1 MDRIGRLPAMAT
13 VLRGIKE
20 KVLRER
26 RNSGEVLPRRYI
38 IQPLC
43 TPEQVV
49 DLDFRLG
56 TWLVQPSLDAITR
69 NGATIHLEP
78 KVMEVLVCLA
88 QHPGEPIP
96 RERLL
101 QTVWADTFVTDDV
114 LTRSISELRRAFE
127 DDAREST
134 VIQTI
139 PKRGYRL
146 LAAVTFVSGTIA
158 TSGGQEAVRPADRS
172 RRDAKTINSL
182 VVLPFTNA
190 SGDPDAEYLSE
201 GITEAIINH
210 LSQLSKLRVVPR
222 NTAFRY
228 KEREADAASLMRE
241 LGVDA
246 VVTGRVVQRG
256 ERLVVCS
263 ELVDLASEA
272 QLWGQRYNRQLS
284 EIFSVQEEIAAQV
297 SEALRLQLTGEE
309 KQRLSRQHTQSREA
323 YLLYLKGRYH
333 CARRTSEDLKRAL
346 PYFRRAIQED
356 PGYALAYAGL
366 AEGSILGTWTDVF
379 SPSEGIEQAKRAA
392 RKAVEIDPR
401 LADGYTALGFV
412 SACDRDWA
420 TVELA
425 FRQAIQLNPG
435 SSLAHTWYAVSLTAM
450 GRSDEAIALVREAQQ
465 IDPLSLVVLHHTAW
479 VHYHARRYDEAIAY
493 AREVLE
499 MEPNYSL
506 SSIWLGLA
514 YTEKGMHGEAV
525 TALQRAREGLIN
537 VPFAIGFLGHA
548 CARAGRRAEA
558 EGLLRQLVKPGQRFS
573 CDPYQESLI
582 QVGLGEFEQALD
594 SLEKAYQER
603 SLSLACFA
611 KCDPR
616 LDPLRV
622 NPRFDDLLRM
632 IGVGD

>member
-1 MDRIGRLPAMAT
+1 M
-13 VLRGIKE
+13 
-20 KVLRER
+20 
-26 RNSGEVLPRRYI
+26 
-38 IQPLC
+38 
-43 TPEQVV
+43 
-49 DLDFRLG
+49 DLDFRMG
-56 TWLVQPSLDAITR
+56 AWLVQPSLDVITR
-69 NGATIHLEP
+69 DGATVHLEP

-88 QHPGEPIP
+88 QHPGESIP
-96 RERLL
+96 KEQLL
-101 QTVWADTFVTDDV
+101 KTVWPNTFVTDDV

-146 LAAVTFVSGTIA
+146 LAPVTFVNETIA
-158 TSGGQEAVRPADRS
+158 DADPRIEIWHPH
-172 RRDAKTINSL
+172 RNRGDAKTINSL

-228 KEREADAASLMRE
+228 KKREADAAILMRE

-256 ERLVVCS
+256 ESLVVCS

-272 QLWGQRYNRQLS
+272 QVWGQRYNRQLS

-309 KQRLSRQHTQSREA
+309 KQRLSRQPTHNRDA

-333 CARRTSEDLKRAL
+333 CARRTGEDINRAS
-346 PYFRRAIQED
+346 PYFQRAIQED

-379 SPSEGIEQAKRAA
+379 SPSDGIEQAKRAA
-392 RKAVEIDPR
+392 RKAVEIDPG

-435 SSLAHTWYAVSLTAM
+435 SSLAYTWYAVSLTAM

-465 IDPLSLVVLHHTAW
+465 IDPLSLVVLHHAAW
-479 VHYHARRYDEAIAY
+479 VHYHARRYDDAIAY
-493 AREVLE
+493 SREALE

-506 SSIWLGLA
+506 CSIWLGLA
-514 YTEKGMHGEAV
+514 CTEKGMHGEAV
-525 TALQRAREGLIN
+525 TALQKAREGLIN

-558 EGLLRQLVKPGQRFS
+558 EDLLRQLVKPGQRFS
-573 CDPYQESLI
+573 CDPYQDSLI

-603 SLSLACFA
+603 SLCLACWT

-622 NPRFDDLLRM
+622 NPRFDDLLRL
-632 IGVGD
+632 IGVGTEQSNPR

>member
-1 MDRIGRLPAMAT
+1 M
-13 VLRGIKE
+13 
-20 KVLRER
+20 
-26 RNSGEVLPRRYI
+26 
-38 IQPLC
+38 
-43 TPEQVV
+43 
-49 DLDFRLG
+49 DLDFRMG
-56 TWLVQPSLDAITR
+56 AWLVQPSLDAITR
-69 NGATIHLEP
+69 GSATIHLEP

-88 QHPGEPIP
+88 QHPGEPVP
-96 RERLL
+96 KERLL
-101 QTVWADTFVTDDV
+101 QTVWLDTFVTDDV

-127 DDAREST
+127 DDARESK

-146 LAAVTFVSGTIA
+146 VAPVTFVNGTIA
-158 TSGGQEAVRPADRS
+158 TPGVQEAVRPADRS

-228 KEREADAASLMRE
+228 KTREADAASLMRE

-256 ERLVVCS
+256 ESLVVCA

-272 QLWGQRYNRQLS
+272 QLWGERYNRQLS

-297 SEALRLQLTGEE
+297 SESLRLQLTGEE
-309 KQRLSRQHTQSREA
+309 RHRLSRQHTQSREA
-323 YLLYLKGRYH
+323 YLLYLKGRYY
-333 CARRTSEDLKRAL
+333 CARRTGDSLKRAL
-346 PYFRRAIQED
+346 SYFQRAIQQD

-366 AEGSILGTWTDVF
+366 AEGSILLAWANEP

-401 LADGYTALGFV
+401 LADGYTVLGFV
-412 SACDRDWA
+412 STCDRDWA
-420 TVELA
+420 TSELA

-435 SSLAHTWYAVSLTAM
+435 DSLAHSWYAVCLTAM
-450 GRSDEAIALVREAQQ
+450 GRSDEAIASIREAQQ
-465 IDPLSLVVLHHTAW
+465 IDPLSLVVHHHAAW
-479 VHYHARRYDEAIAY
+479 VHLHARHYDEAIAHC
-493 AREVLE
+493 REALE
-499 MEPNYSL
+499 MEPNFPLCSF
-506 SSIWLGLA
+506 WLGIA
-514 YTEKGMHGEAV
+514 RTEKGMHEEAL
-525 TALQRAREGLIN
+525 TSFQKARKDGLMDI
-537 VPFAIGFLGHA
+537 PFLIAANGHA
-548 CARAGRRAEA
+548 LARAGYRAEA
-558 EGLLRQLVKPGQRFS
+558 EDLLRQLVNPGQPFS
-573 CDPYQESLI
+573 PDPYQEALI
-582 QVGLGEFEQALD
+582 EVGLGKFEQALD

-603 SLSLACFA
+603 SLSLACWA

-622 NPRFDDLLRM
+622 HPRFDNLLRL
-632 IGVGD
+632 IGVGTERPDPT

>member
-1 MDRIGRLPAMAT
+1 M
-13 VLRGIKE
+13 
-20 KVLRER
+20 
-26 RNSGEVLPRRYI
+26 Y
-38 IQPLC
+38 
-43 TPEQVV
+43 
-49 DLDFRLG
+49 LDFRMG
-56 TWLVQPSLDAITR
+56 AWLVQPSLDAITR
-69 NGATIHLEP
+69 DGATVHLEP

-88 QHPGEPIP
+88 QHPGEPILK
-96 RERLL
+96 ETLL
-101 QTVWADTFVTDDV
+101 KTVWPDTFVTDDV

-146 LAAVTFVSGTIA
+146 LAPVTFVNGTIA
-158 TSGGQEAVRPADRS
+158 DADPRVEIWHPH
-172 RRDAKTINSL
+172 RNRGDAKTINSL

-228 KEREADAASLMRE
+228 KTREADAASLMCE

-256 ERLVVCS
+256 ESLVVCS

-309 KQRLSRQHTQSREA
+309 RQRLSRQHTHSREA

-346 PYFRRAIQED
+346 PYFQRAIQED

-366 AEGSILGTWTDVF
+366 AEGSILLTWANGLSF
-379 SPSEGIEQAKRAA
+379 IEGIEQAKRAA
-392 RKAVEIDPR
+392 RKAVEIDPW

-420 TVELA
+420 TAEFA

-450 GRSDEAIALVREAQQ
+450 GRSDEAIALIREAQQ
-465 IDPLSLVVLHHTAW
+465 IDPLSLVVLHHAAW
-479 VHYHARRYDEAIAY
+479 VHLHARRYDEAIIHC
-493 AREVLE
+493 REALE
-499 MEPNYSL
+499 MEPNYPL
-506 SSIWLGLA
+506 CTFWLGIA
-514 YTEKGMHGEAV
+514 YTEKGMHEEALAFFQK
-525 TALQRAREGLIN
+525 TRKDGLD
-537 VPFAIGFLGHA
+537 VHFVIGAQGHA
-548 CARAGRRAEA
+548 FARAGRRTEA
-558 EGLLRQLVKPGQRFS
+558 EDLLRQLANSGQPLCRDS
-573 CDPYQESLI
+573 YQESVI

-603 SLSLACFA
+603 SLCLACWT

-622 NPRFDDLLRM
+622 YPRFDDLLRL
-632 IGVGD
+632 IGVGTK

>member
-1 MDRIGRLPAMAT
+1 
-13 VLRGIKE
+13 
-20 KVLRER
+20 
-26 RNSGEVLPRRYI
+26 
-38 IQPLC
+38 
-43 TPEQVV
+43 V
-49 DLDFRLG
+49 DLDFRMG
-56 TWLVQPSLDAITR
+56 AWLVQPSLGVITR
-69 NGATIHLEP
+69 DGATIHLEP

-96 RERLL
+96 KEKLL
-101 QTVWADTFVTDDV
+101 QTVWPDTFVTDDV

-127 DDAREST
+127 DDARESK

-146 LAAVTFVSGTIA
+146 LEVVTFPNGTIA
-158 TSGGQEAVRPADRS
+158 APGVQEAVRPADRS

-190 SGDPDAEYLSE
+190 SGDPEAEYLSE

-210 LSQLSKLRVVPR
+210 LSQLAKLRVVPR

-228 KEREADAASLMRE
+228 KKLAADFTSLRRE

-256 ERLVVCS
+256 ESLVVCS
-263 ELVDLASEA
+263 ELVDLASDA

-284 EIFSVQEEIAAQV
+284 EIFAVQEEIAAQV

-309 KQRLSRQHTQSREA
+309 KQRLSRQHTHSREA

-333 CARRTSEDLKRAL
+333 WARRTGDSLKRAL
-346 PYFRRAIQED
+346 PYFQRAIQED

-366 AEGSILGTWTDVF
+366 AEDSILLTWFNVF

-420 TVELA
+420 TSELA
-425 FRQAIQLNPG
+425 FRHAIQLNPG
-435 SSLAHTWYAVSLTAM
+435 NSLAHSWYALCLTGV
-450 GRSDEAIALVREAQQ
+450 GRFDEAIALIREAQQ
-465 IDPLSLVVLHHTAW
+465 IDPLSLAFHHHAAW

-493 AREVLE
+493 CREALE
-499 MEPNYSL
+499 MEPNFPL
-506 SSIWLGLA
+506 CNIWLGLA

-525 TALQRAREGLIN
+525 TALRRGRQGLTN
-537 VPFAIGFLGHA
+537 VAFAIGFHGHA
-548 CARAGRRAEA
+548 LARAGYRAEA
-558 EGLLRQLVKPGQRFS
+558 EELLGQLVKPGHLF
-573 CDPYQESLI
+573 CADPYQESLI
-582 QVGLGEFEQALD
+582 QVGLGEFDQALD
-594 SLEKAYQER
+594 SLERAYQER
-603 SLSLACFA
+603 SLSLACWA

-622 NPRFDDLLRM
+622 HSRFDNLLRL
-632 IGVGD
+632 IGVGTEQSNPT

>member
-1 MDRIGRLPAMAT
+1 M
-13 VLRGIKE
+13 
-20 KVLRER
+20 
-26 RNSGEVLPRRYI
+26 
-38 IQPLC
+38 
-43 TPEQVV
+43 
-49 DLDFRLG
+49 DLDFRIG
-56 TWLVQPSLDAITR
+56 AWLVQPSLDAITR
-69 NGATIHLEP
+69 DGATVHLEP

-96 RERLL
+96 KEKLL
-101 QTVWADTFVTDDV
+101 QTVWPDTFVTDDV

-127 DDAREST
+127 DDARESK

-146 LAAVTFVSGTIA
+146 LAPVTFVNETIA
-158 TSGGQEAVRPADRS
+158 DADPRVEIWHPH
-172 RRDAKTINSL
+172 RNRGDAKTINSL

-228 KEREADAASLMRE
+228 KKREADAASLMRE

-256 ERLVVCS
+256 ESLVVCS

-272 QLWGQRYNRQLS
+272 QLWGERYNRQLS

-333 CARRTSEDLKRAL
+333 CARRTAENLKRAV
-346 PYFRRAIQED
+346 PCFQRAIQED

-366 AEGSILGTWTDVF
+366 AEGSILLTWANGL
-379 SPSEGIEQAKRAA
+379 SLIEGIEQAKRAA
-392 RKAVEIDPR
+392 HKAVEIDPH
-401 LADGYTALGFV
+401 LAGGYTVLGFV
-412 SACDRDWA
+412 SACDRDWE
-420 TVELA
+420 TSELA
-425 FRQAIQLNPG
+425 FRHAIQLNPG
-435 SSLAHTWYAVSLTAM
+435 DSLAHSWYAVSLTAM
-450 GRSDEAIALVREAQQ
+450 GRSDEAIASIRKAQQ
-465 IDPLSLVVLHHTAW
+465 IDPLSLVLLHHAAW
-479 VHYHARRYDEAIAY
+479 VHLHARRYDEATVY
-493 AREVLE
+493 CREALE
-499 MEPNYSL
+499 MEPNYPL
-506 SSIWLGLA
+506 CTFWLGIA
-514 YTEKGMHGEAV
+514 CTEKGMREEAL
-525 TALQRAREGLIN
+525 TFFQKTRKDGLMD
-537 VPFAIGFLGHA
+537 VLFVIGAQGHA
-548 CARAGRRAEA
+548 FARAGRRAEA
-558 EGLLRQLVKPGQRFS
+558 EDLLRQLENPGQPLCHDS
-573 CDPYQESLI
+573 YQESLI

-594 SLEKAYQER
+594 SLERAYREG
-603 SLSLACFA
+603 SLSLACWT

-622 NPRFDDLLRM
+622 YPRFDNLLRR
-632 IGVGD
+632 IGVGTEQSTPT

>member
-1 MDRIGRLPAMAT
+1 
-13 VLRGIKE
+13 V
-20 KVLRER
+20 
-26 RNSGEVLPRRYI
+26 Y
-38 IQPLC
+38 
-43 TPEQVV
+43 
-49 DLDFRLG
+49 LDFRMG
-56 TWLVQPSLDAITR
+56 AWLVQPSLDAITR
-69 NGATIHLEP
+69 DGATVHLEP

-88 QHPGEPIP
+88 QHPGEPILK
-96 RERLL
+96 ETLL
-101 QTVWADTFVTDDV
+101 KAVWPDTFVTDDV

-146 LAAVTFVSGTIA
+146 LAPVTFVKGTIA
-158 TSGGQEAVRPADRS
+158 TPGVQEAVRLPDRS

-228 KEREADAASLMRE
+228 KKREADAASLMRE

-256 ERLVVCS
+256 ESLVVCS

-272 QLWGQRYNRQLS
+272 QLWGERYNRQLS

-309 KQRLSRQHTQSREA
+309 KQRLSRQHTHNREA

-333 CARRTSEDLKRAL
+333 CARRTGEDIKRA
-346 PYFRRAIQED
+346 PSYFQRAIQED

-366 AEGSILGTWTDVF
+366 AEGSILLTWTDVC
-379 SPSEGIEQAKRAA
+379 SPSEGIEEAKRAA
-392 RKAVEIDPR
+392 RKAVEIDPG

-450 GRSDEAIALVREAQQ
+450 GRSDEAIALIREAQQ
-465 IDPLSLVVLHHTAW
+465 IDPLSLVVLHHAAW
-479 VHYHARRYDEAIAY
+479 VHYYARRYDEAIAY
-493 AREVLE
+493 SREVLE
-499 MEPNYSL
+499 MEPNYPFGA
-506 SSIWLGLA
+506 IWLGLA

-525 TALQRAREGLIN
+525 AALRKARERLIN

-558 EGLLRQLVKPGQRFS
+558 EDLLRQLVKPGQRFS

-594 SLEKAYQER
+594 SLEKAYPER

-622 NPRFDDLLRM
+622 YPRFDNLLRL
-632 IGVGD
+632 IGVGTEQSSPT

>member
-1 MDRIGRLPAMAT
+1 M
-13 VLRGIKE
+13 
-20 KVLRER
+20 
-26 RNSGEVLPRRYI
+26 
-38 IQPLC
+38 
-43 TPEQVV
+43 
-49 DLDFRLG
+49 DLDFRMG
-56 TWLVQPSLDAITR
+56 AWLVQPSLDAITR
-69 NGATIHLEP
+69 DGATVHLEP

-96 RERLL
+96 KETLL
-101 QTVWADTFVTDDV
+101 KTVWPDTFVTDDV

-146 LAAVTFVSGTIA
+146 LAPVTFVNATIA
-158 TSGGQEAVRPADRS
+158 DADPRVEIWHPH
-172 RRDAKTINSL
+172 RNRGDAKTINSL

-228 KEREADAASLMRE
+228 KTREADAACLMRE

-246 VVTGRVVQRG
+246 VVTGRVSQRG
-256 ERLVVCS
+256 ESLVVCA

-272 QLWGQRYNRQLS
+272 QLWGERYNRQLS

-309 KQRLSRQHTQSREA
+309 KQRLSRQHTHSREA

-333 CARRTSEDLKRAL
+333 CARRTGEDIKRSL
-346 PYFRRAIQED
+346 PYFQRAIQED

-366 AEGSILGTWTDVF
+366 AEGSILLTWTDVC

-392 RKAVEIDPR
+392 RKAVEIDPG

-435 SSLAHTWYAVSLTAM
+435 SSLAYTWYAVSLTAM
-450 GRSDEAIALVREAQQ
+450 GRCDEAIALIREAQQ
-465 IDPLSLVVLHHTAW
+465 IDPLSLVLLHHAAW
-479 VHYHARRYDEAIAY
+479 VHLLARRYDEAIAY
-493 AREVLE
+493 SREALE
-499 MEPNYSL
+499 MEPNFPL
-506 SSIWLGLA
+506 CAFWLGIA
-514 YTEKGMHGEAV
+514 CTEKGMHEEAL
-525 TALQRAREGLIN
+525 TFLPRARGDGRGGIPFLI
-537 VPFAIGFLGHA
+537 AAHGHA
-548 CARAGRRAEA
+548 LARAGRRAEA
-558 EGLLRQLVKPGQRFS
+558 EDVLGQLVNPGQSLCRDS
-573 CDPYQESLI
+573 YGESLI
-582 QVGLGEFEQALD
+582 QVGLGKFEQALD
-594 SLEKAYQER
+594 SLEEAYRER
-603 SLSLACFA
+603 SLSLACWA

-622 NPRFDDLLRM
+622 CPRFDNLLRL
-632 IGVGD
+632 IGVGTEQSNPT

>member
-1 MDRIGRLPAMAT
+1 VGA
-13 VLRGIKE
+13 
-20 KVLRER
+20 
-26 RNSGEVLPRRYI
+26 
-38 IQPLC
+38 
-43 TPEQVV
+43 
-49 DLDFRLG
+49 
-56 TWLVQPSLDAITR
+56 WLVQPSLDAITR

-96 RERLL
+96 KEKLL

-146 LAAVTFVSGTIA
+146 LAAVTFVNGTIA
-158 TSGGQEAVRPADRS
+158 TPGGKEALRPAGRS

-190 SGDPDAEYLSE
+190 SCDPDAEYLSE

-210 LSQLSKLRVVPR
+210 LSHLSKLRVVPR

-228 KEREADAASLMRE
+228 KKRAADFTSLRRE

-246 VVTGRVVQRG
+246 AVTGRVVQRG
-256 ERLVVCS
+256 ESLVVCS

-272 QLWGQRYNRQLS
+272 QLWGERYNRQLS

-309 KQRLSRQHTQSREA
+309 RQRLSTQHTQSREA
-323 YLLYLKGRYH
+323 YLFYLKGRYH
-333 CARRTSEDLKRAL
+333 CARRRAEDLNCAL

-379 SPSEGIEQAKRAA
+379 SPSEGIEHAKRAA
-392 RKAVEIDPR
+392 RKAVEIDPG

-479 VHYHARRYDEAIAY
+479 VHYFARRYDEAIAY
-493 AREVLE
+493 SREVLE

-514 YTEKGMHGEAV
+514 YTEKGMHVEAV

-558 EGLLRQLVKPGQRFS
+558 EELLRQLVKPGQPHRHDS
-573 CDPYQESLI
+573 YQESLI
-582 QVGLGEFEQALD
+582 QVGLGEFEKALD
-594 SLEKAYQER
+594 SLEKAYPER

-622 NPRFDDLLRM
+622 HPRFNNLLRL
-632 IGVGD
+632 IGVGAEQSNPTDCSPDKNL

>member
-1 MDRIGRLPAMAT
+1 
-13 VLRGIKE
+13 V
-20 KVLRER
+20 
-26 RNSGEVLPRRYI
+26 Y
-38 IQPLC
+38 
-43 TPEQVV
+43 
-49 DLDFRLG
+49 LDFRMG
-56 TWLVQPSLDAITR
+56 AWLVQPSLDAITR
-69 NGATIHLEP
+69 DGATVHLEP

-88 QHPGEPIP
+88 QHPGEPILK
-96 RERLL
+96 ETLL
-101 QTVWADTFVTDDV
+101 KAVWPDTFVTNDV

-146 LAAVTFVSGTIA
+146 LSPVTFVNGTIA
-158 TSGGQEAVRPADRS
+158 DADPRVEIWHPH
-172 RRDAKTINSL
+172 RNRGDAKTINSL

-228 KEREADAASLMRE
+228 KKREADAASLVRE

-256 ERLVVCS
+256 ESLVVCS

-272 QLWGQRYNRQLS
+272 QLWGARYNRQLS

-297 SEALRLQLTGEE
+297 SEALRLHLTGEE
-309 KQRLSRQHTQSREA
+309 KQRLSRQHTHSREA

-333 CARRTSEDLKRAL
+333 CARRTSENLKRAL
-346 PYFRRAIQED
+346 PYFQRAIQED

-392 RKAVEIDPR
+392 RKAVEIDPG

-420 TVELA
+420 TAELA
-425 FRQAIQLNPG
+425 FRHAIQLNPG

-450 GRSDEAIALVREAQQ
+450 GRSDEAIALVRQAQQ
-465 IDPLSLVVLHHTAW
+465 IDPPLVVLHHTAW
-479 VHYHARRYDEAIAY
+479 VHYYARRYDEAIAY
-493 AREVLE
+493 SREVLE
-499 MEPNYSL
+499 MEPNYPL
-506 SSIWLGLA
+506 CAIWLGLA

-525 TALQRAREGLIN
+525 TALQKAREGLIN

-558 EGLLRQLVKPGQRFS
+558 EDLLRQLVKPGQPHRHDS
-573 CDPYQESLI
+573 YQEALI
-582 QVGLGEFEQALD
+582 QVGLGEFEKALD
-594 SLEKAYQER
+594 SLEKAYPER

-622 NPRFDDLLRM
+622 YPRFDNLLRL
-632 IGVGD
+632 IGVGTEQSNPTDL

>member
-1 MDRIGRLPAMAT
+1 
-13 VLRGIKE
+13 
-20 KVLRER
+20 
-26 RNSGEVLPRRYI
+26 
-38 IQPLC
+38 
-43 TPEQVV
+43 V
-49 DLDFRLG
+49 DLDFRIG
-56 TWLVQPSLDAITR
+56 AWLVQPSLDAITR
-69 NGATIHLEP
+69 DGATVHLEP

-96 RERLL
+96 KEKLL
-101 QTVWADTFVTDDV
+101 QTVWPDTFVTDDV

-127 DDAREST
+127 DDARESK

-146 LAAVTFVSGTIA
+146 LAPVTFVNETIA
-158 TSGGQEAVRPADRS
+158 DADPRVEIWHPH
-172 RRDAKTINSL
+172 RNRGDAKTINSL

-228 KEREADAASLMRE
+228 KKREADAASLMRE

-256 ERLVVCS
+256 ESLVVCS

-272 QLWGQRYNRQLS
+272 QLWGERYNRQLS

-333 CARRTSEDLKRAL
+333 CARRTAENLKRAV
-346 PYFRRAIQED
+346 PCFQRAIQED

-366 AEGSILGTWTDVF
+366 AEGSILLTWANGL
-379 SPSEGIEQAKRAA
+379 SLIEGIEQAKRAA
-392 RKAVEIDPR
+392 HKAVEIDPH
-401 LADGYTALGFV
+401 LAGGYTVLGFV
-412 SACDRDWA
+412 SACDRDWE
-420 TVELA
+420 TSELA
-425 FRQAIQLNPG
+425 FRHAIQLNPG
-435 SSLAHTWYAVSLTAM
+435 DSLAHSWYAVSLTAM
-450 GRSDEAIALVREAQQ
+450 GRSDEAIASIRKAQQ
-465 IDPLSLVVLHHTAW
+465 IDPLSLVLLHHAAW
-479 VHYHARRYDEAIAY
+479 VHLHARRYDEATVY
-493 AREVLE
+493 CREALE
-499 MEPNYSL
+499 MEPNYPL
-506 SSIWLGLA
+506 CTFWLGIA
-514 YTEKGMHGEAV
+514 CTEKGMREEAL
-525 TALQRAREGLIN
+525 TFFQKTRKDGLMD
-537 VPFAIGFLGHA
+537 VLFVIGAQGHA
-548 CARAGRRAEA
+548 FARAGRRAEA
-558 EGLLRQLVKPGQRFS
+558 EDLLRQLENPGQPLCHDS
-573 CDPYQESLI
+573 YQESLI

-594 SLEKAYQER
+594 SLERAYREG
-603 SLSLACFA
+603 SLSLACWT

-622 NPRFDDLLRM
+622 YPRFDNLLRR
-632 IGVGD
+632 IGVGTEQSTPT

>member
-1 MDRIGRLPAMAT
+1 M
-13 VLRGIKE
+13 
-20 KVLRER
+20 
-26 RNSGEVLPRRYI
+26 
-38 IQPLC
+38 
-43 TPEQVV
+43 
-49 DLDFRLG
+49 DLDFRMG
-56 TWLVQPSLDAITR
+56 AWLVQPSLDAITR
-69 NGATIHLEP
+69 NGATVHLEP

-96 RERLL
+96 KEKLL
-101 QTVWADTFVTDDV
+101 KTVWPNTFVTDDV

-127 DDAREST
+127 DDARESK

-146 LAAVTFVSGTIA
+146 LAPVTFVNGTIA
-158 TSGGQEAVRPADRS
+158 TPGGQEAVRPADRS

-190 SGDPDAEYLSE
+190 SRDPDAEYLSE

-228 KEREADAASLMRE
+228 KKREADAASLMRE

-256 ERLVVCS
+256 ESLVVCS

-297 SEALRLQLTGEE
+297 SEALRLQLSGEE
-309 KQRLSRQHTQSREA
+309 KQRLSRQHTHSREA

-333 CARRTSEDLKRAL
+333 CARRTGEDIKRAL
-346 PYFRRAIQED
+346 PYFQRAIQED

-366 AEGSILGTWTDVF
+366 AEGSILLTWTDVC

-392 RKAVEIDPR
+392 RKAVEIDPG

-479 VHYHARRYDEAIAY
+479 VHYHARLYDEAIAY
-493 AREVLE
+493 SREVLE
-499 MEPNYSL
+499 MEPNYSF
-506 SSIWLGLA
+506 SYIWLGLA

-558 EGLLRQLVKPGQRFS
+558 EDLLRQLVKPGQLCS
-573 CDPYQESLI
+573 CDSYQESLI
-582 QVGLGEFEQALD
+582 QVGLGEFEKALD
-594 SLEKAYQER
+594 SLERAYQER

-622 NPRFDDLLRM
+622 HPRFDNLLRL
-632 IGVGD
+632 IGVGTERPNPT

>member
-1 MDRIGRLPAMAT
+1 M
-13 VLRGIKE
+13 
-20 KVLRER
+20 
-26 RNSGEVLPRRYI
+26 
-38 IQPLC
+38 
-43 TPEQVV
+43 
-49 DLDFRLG
+49 DLDFRIG
-56 TWLVQPSLDAITR
+56 AWLVQPSLDAITR
-69 NGATIHLEP
+69 DGATVHLEP

-96 RERLL
+96 KEKLL
-101 QTVWADTFVTDDV
+101 QTVWPDTFVTDDV

-127 DDAREST
+127 DDARESK

-146 LAAVTFVSGTIA
+146 LAPVTFVNGTIA
-158 TSGGQEAVRPADRS
+158 TPGGQEAVRPADRS

-228 KEREADAASLMRE
+228 KTREVDAASLVRE

-246 VVTGRVVQRG
+246 VVTGRIVQRG
-256 ERLVVCS
+256 ESLVVCS

-272 QLWGQRYNRQLS
+272 QLWGERYNRQLS

-309 KQRLSRQHTQSREA
+309 KQRLSRQPTQSREA

-333 CARRTSEDLKRAL
+333 CARRTAENLKRAV
-346 PYFRRAIQED
+346 PCFQRAIQED

-366 AEGSILGTWTDVF
+366 AEGSILLTWANGL
-379 SPSEGIEQAKRAA
+379 SLIEGIEQAKRAA
-392 RKAVEIDPR
+392 HKAVEIDPH
-401 LADGYTALGFV
+401 LAGGYTVLGFV

-420 TVELA
+420 TSELA
-425 FRQAIQLNPG
+425 FRHAIQLNPG
-435 SSLAHTWYAVSLTAM
+435 DSLAHSWYAVSLTAM
-450 GRSDEAIALVREAQQ
+450 GRSDEAIASIRKAQQ
-465 IDPLSLVVLHHTAW
+465 IDPLSLVLLHHAAW
-479 VHYHARRYDEAIAY
+479 VHLHARRYDEATVY
-493 AREVLE
+493 CREALE
-499 MEPNYSL
+499 MEPNYPL
-506 SSIWLGLA
+506 CTFWLGIA
-514 YTEKGMHGEAV
+514 CTEKGMHEEAL
-525 TALQRAREGLIN
+525 TFFQKTRKDGLMD
-537 VPFAIGFLGHA
+537 VLFVIGAQGHA
-548 CARAGRRAEA
+548 FARAGRRAEA
-558 EGLLRQLVKPGQRFS
+558 EDLLRQLANPGQMLCHDS
-573 CDPYQESLI
+573 YQESVI

-594 SLEKAYQER
+594 SLDKAYQER
-603 SLSLACFA
+603 SLSLACWA

-616 LDPLRV
+616 LDPLRGY
-622 NPRFDDLLRM
+622 PRFDNLLRR
-632 IGVGD
+632 IGVGTEQSTPT